1 MVIGAIIATLV
12 ITYLVAL
19 IDPFW
24 GGVAAVCVMGGII
37 LKRVEELEEKLAG
50 IQNPEPAE
58 ETEEADT
65 TEDA

>member
-1 MVIGAIIATLV
+1 M
-12 ITYLVAL
+12 
-19 IDPFW
+19 
-24 GGVAAVCVMGGII
+24 AAVCVMGGII

>member
-24 GGVAAVCVMGGII
+24 GVLASVCVMGGII
-37 LKRVEELEEKLAG
+37 LKRVEELEDKLANHR
-50 IQNPEPAE
+50 NPDTEEEAE
-58 ETEEADT
+58 ETEMVE
-65 TEDA
+65 E